1 MIFKNFAENSYDQNW
16 GWFALVF
23 LAIFVALFVGFLN
36 TMFDA
41 DRLSGKEIF
50 IRIGAI
56 VLAAAGA
63 IAVANSLANASYAI
77 DHLNAKIAED
87 NLKKKY
93 DIVGVLWNEKRTHP
107 QSYEDLEDISI
118 QDKNSNI
125 LSFRYR
131 VDRGTHEPFLL
142 NDSENTQVKANDLI
156 LPKDSK

>member
-1 MIFKNFAENSYDQNW
+1 MIYKNFVQNSYDQNW

-36 TMFDA
+36 TLLDA

-63 IAVANSLANASYAI
+63 IAVVNSLANASYAI

-87 NLKKKY
+87 NLKTKY
-93 DIVGVLWNEKRTHP
+93 DIIGVLWDEERTHP
-107 QSYEDLEDISI
+107 QSYDHLEDIKI

-125 LSFRYR
+125 LSFQYR
-131 VDRGTHEPFLL
+131 VDRDTHEPFLL
-142 NDSENTQVKANDLI
+142 NESGTTQVKANDLL
-156 LPKDSK
+156 LPEKSK